1 MNRELHF
8 EIKQGVAYLR
18 LNRPEHGNAINL
30 ALANQLLQAAMQ
42 CHHDPKIRCVI
53 LTGTGRF
60 FCVGGD
66 VADFA
71 QADQNTSILINELAS
86 TLHLAMSSLM
96 RMSKPLVV
104 MVNGITAGAGMGLS
118 LIGDLVI
125 VDEKAKFTPAYSAIG
140 LSPDAGLTWQLPKLV
155 GMRKAQEILLLN
167 QTLSA
172 SSALQ
177 YGLIT
182 EVVSFDQLETR
193 VQDLVNQLMPVA
205 SVLSTDDHENFIESV
220 GKPALHVQT
229 EIMDE
234 NGTILPLGHI
244 GEIVHRSC
252 HLTLGYDQNIEKT
265 NESFSNGW
273 FHSGDLGYFNEHGFL
288 YIVDRIKDMVKTG
301 GENVST
307 REVEEVIYTLE
318 GIKEVAVIG
327 LPHDHWIEEVVAVII
342 KHEHAELDENKILQH
357 CRTRLSSYKAPKK
370 VFFRTELPKNAS
382 GKILKRELKNYYKN
396 MQNAIA

>member
-1 MNRELHF
+1 MNRELDF
-8 EIKQGVAYLR
+8 ETKQGVAYLR
-18 LNRPEHGNAINL
+18 LNRPEQGNAINL
-30 ALANQLLQAAMQ
+30 ALANQLLQAAMR
-42 CHHDPKIRCVI
+42 CHHDPEIRCVI

-71 QADQNTSILINELAS
+71 QADKNTSILINELAS

-172 SSALQ
+172 ISALE

-182 EVVSFDQLETR
+182 EVVSSDQLETR
-193 VQDLVNQLMPVA
+193 VQDLVNQLMTSA
-205 SVLSTDDHENFIESV
+205 L
-220 GKPALHVQT
+220 PALGQT
-229 EIMDE
+229 KQLLWASHQ
-234 NGTILPLGHI
+234 NSWT
-244 GEIVHRSC
+244 S
-252 HLTLGYDQNIEKT
+252 HL
-265 NESFSNGW
+265 
-273 FHSGDLGYFNEHGFL
+273 EH
-288 YIVDRIKDMVKTG
+288 
-301 GENVST
+301 E
-307 REVEEVIYTLE
+307 
-318 GIKEVAVIG
+318 
-327 LPHDHWIEEVVAVII
+327 
-342 KHEHAELDENKILQH
+342 AEAIAN
-357 CRTRLSSYKAPKK
+357 LSSEVSVQERIHAFLDKK
-370 VFFRTELPKNAS
+370 RA
-382 GKILKRELKNYYKN
+382 
-396 MQNAIA
+396 

>member
-18 LNRPEHGNAINL
+18 LNRPEQGNAINL
-30 ALANQLLQAAMQ
+30 ALANQLLQAAMR
-42 CHHDPKIRCVI
+42 CHHDPEIRCVV

-71 QADQNTSILINELAS
+71 QADQNISILINELAS

-96 RMSKPLVV
+96 RMSKPLLV

-172 SSALQ
+172 ISALE

-182 EVVSFDQLETR
+182 EVISSNQLETR
-193 VQDLVNQLMPVA
+193 VQDLVNQLMTSA
-205 SVLSTDDHENFIESV
+205 L
-220 GKPALHVQT
+220 PALGQT
-229 EIMDE
+229 KQLLWASHQ
-234 NGTILPLGHI
+234 NSWT
-244 GEIVHRSC
+244 S
-252 HLTLGYDQNIEKT
+252 HLEYE
-265 NESFSNGW
+265 
-273 FHSGDLGYFNEHGFL
+273 
-288 YIVDRIKDMVKTG
+288 
-301 GENVST
+301 
-307 REVEEVIYTLE
+307 
-318 GIKEVAVIG
+318 
-327 LPHDHWIEEVVAVII
+327 
-342 KHEHAELDENKILQH
+342 AEAIAN
-357 CRTRLSSYKAPKK
+357 LSSEVTVQERIHAFLDKK
-370 VFFRTELPKNAS
+370 RA
-382 GKILKRELKNYYKN
+382 
-396 MQNAIA
+396 

>member
-18 LNRPEHGNAINL
+18 LNRPEQGNAINL
-30 ALANQLLQAAMQ
+30 ALANQLLHAAMR
-42 CHHDPKIRCVI
+42 CHHDPEIRCVI

-66 VADFA
+66 VDDFA
-71 QADQNTSILINELAS
+71 QADQNTSVFINELAS

-167 QTLSA
+167 HTLSA
-172 SSALQ
+172 TNALQ

-182 EVVSFDQLETR
+182 EVVSSDQLETR
-193 VQDLVNQLMPVA
+193 VQDLVNQLMTSA
-205 SVLSTDDHENFIESV
+205 L
-220 GKPALHVQT
+220 PALGQT
-229 EIMDE
+229 KQLLWASHQ
-234 NGTILPLGHI
+234 NSWT
-244 GEIVHRSC
+244 S
-252 HLTLGYDQNIEKT
+252 HL
-265 NESFSNGW
+265 
-273 FHSGDLGYFNEHGFL
+273 EH
-288 YIVDRIKDMVKTG
+288 
-301 GENVST
+301 E
-307 REVEEVIYTLE
+307 
-318 GIKEVAVIG
+318 
-327 LPHDHWIEEVVAVII
+327 
-342 KHEHAELDENKILQH
+342 AEAIAN
-357 CRTRLSSYKAPKK
+357 LSSEVSVQERIHAFLDKK
-370 VFFRTELPKNAS
+370 RA
-382 GKILKRELKNYYKN
+382 
-396 MQNAIA
+396 